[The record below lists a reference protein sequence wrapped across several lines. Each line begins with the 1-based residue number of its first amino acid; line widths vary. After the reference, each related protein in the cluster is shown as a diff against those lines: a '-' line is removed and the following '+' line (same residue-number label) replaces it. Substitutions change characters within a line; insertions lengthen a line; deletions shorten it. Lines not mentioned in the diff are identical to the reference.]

1 MIKMDCN
8 ELGVTSNDRV
18 YKHTAL
24 QRDRVVL
31 TATIH

>member
-8 ELGVTSNDRV
+8 EGVTSNDRV
-18 YKHTAL
+18 CKHTAL

>member
-1 MIKMDCN
+1 MDCN
-8 ELGVTSNDRV
+8 EGVASNDRA

-31 TATIH
+31 TATNH